1 MAPIISPFEFDEAV
15 FYGESIQVMCHVPK
29 GDMPLNF
36 TWFFQDKPIKKTDA
50 VVITKLG
57 ARSIILAIPA
67 ATEKQS
73 GNYTCTASNIVA
85 STNHTA
91 TLNVQGTL
99 VTFVCYHCF
108 VYFYLFV
115 YPHQFL
121 RTSFHLRP
129 KSQFLPENQFS

>member
-36 TWFFQDKPIKKTDA
+36 IWSFQGKPIKKNDA

-57 ARSIILAIPA
+57 TRSIILAIPA
-67 ATEKQS
+67 ATENHS

-99 VTFVCYHCF
+99 VILVFSF
-108 VYFYLFV
+108 FYLFV
-115 YPHQFL
+115 CPHQFL
-121 RTSFHLRP
+121 HTSFPLRP
-129 KSQFLPENQFS
+129 KSQFSLENRFS